1 MEELYVRYFH
11 FLSIIVLA
19 SALVGE
25 HLLLSKKM
33 PVNVFKKVIVLDAI
47 YGVSAVTTLVSG
59 LLLWL
64 SFGKPAE
71 FYSSNYIFHIKLTL
85 YVAIALLSIFPTVY
99 FLRNLKTKEHDIIL
113 PQYLISI
120 IRLELLLFLP
130 LPLLGVLIAKGI
142 GL

>member
-1 MEELYVRYFH
+1 MEELLIRYVH

-33 PVNVFKKVIVLDAI
+33 PVKVFKKVIVLDAI
-47 YGVSAVTTLVSG
+47 YGVSAVTALVSG
-59 LLLWL
+59 LFLWL